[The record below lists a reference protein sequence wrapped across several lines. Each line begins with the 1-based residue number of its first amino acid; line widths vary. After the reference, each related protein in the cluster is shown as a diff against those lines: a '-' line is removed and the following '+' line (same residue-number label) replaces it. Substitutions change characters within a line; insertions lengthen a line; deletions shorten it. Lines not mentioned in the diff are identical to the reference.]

1 MLDSLPRAEKNKELL
16 VLDAVSRLNE
26 KLPAS
31 CNHGSTPSTLADRSK
46 PTLSSQRNDFAGVEA
61 VLRLSISVDV

>member
-26 KLPAS
+26 KLLAS
-31 CNHGSTPSTLADRSK
+31 CNHGNTPSTLAGRSK
-46 PTLSSQRNDFAGVEA
+46 PTLSSQRNAFQC
-61 VLRLSISVDV
+61 RRY